1 MNEDTLKGTGK
12 DIAGKIEET
21 AGDVTSDNSLKADG
35 IADQLGGKVR
45 KVIGS
50 VKNVLGGDV
59 AVDSTVDRIKLFA
72 REKPFATAAA
82 IGVVGIALINTLRSR
97 E

>member
-12 DIAGKIEET
+12 HLAGKLEET
-21 AGDVTSDNSLKADG
+21 TGDITGDSSLKAEG
-35 IADQLGGKVR
+35 IADQLSGKAR

-50 VKNVLGGDV
+50 VKDALGGDA
-59 AVDSTVDRIKLFA
+59 AVVSTLDKVKLFA

-82 IGVVGIALINTLRSR
+82 IGVVGIALLNTLRGR
-97 E
+97 K

>member
-12 DIAGKIEET
+12 DVAGKLKET
-21 AGDVTSDNSLKADG
+21 AGDVTGDSSLKAEG
-35 IADQLGGKVR
+35 IADQLGGKAR

-50 VKNVLGGDV
+50 VKDALGGDV
-59 AVDSTVDRIKLFA
+59 AVESTLDKVKLFA

-82 IGVVGIALINTLRSR
+82 IGVVGIALLNTLRGR
-97 E
+97 K